1 MATGRQCLTGRAPD
15 LQQNA
20 VSLPRGAVS
29 LSQQAFPLS
38 LSAQSP
44 SHAES
49 DSASDLL
56 LQFSSVLQPNRFHK
70 GDIEDDNAA
79 QTKTTSSYL

>member
-1 MATGRQCLTGRAPD
+1 MATGRQYLTGPAPD

-29 LSQQAFPLS
+29 LSQQAFPP
-38 LSAQSP
+38 SP
-44 SHAES
+44 SVPPHSHAES
-49 DSASDLL
+49 ESASDLFL
-56 LQFSSVLQPNRFHK
+56 PFSSVLQPNRFHK